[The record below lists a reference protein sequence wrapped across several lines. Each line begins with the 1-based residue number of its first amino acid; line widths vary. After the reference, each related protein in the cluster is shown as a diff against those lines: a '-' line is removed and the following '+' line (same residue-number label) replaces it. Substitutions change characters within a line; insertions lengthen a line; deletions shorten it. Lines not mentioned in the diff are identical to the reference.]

1 MVWPINSL
9 LCQIELILA
18 VLLHRVKCVNISH
31 SLRLSV
37 SINLRDPLPTNDAL
51 DALNVFVVQV

>member
-1 MVWPINSL
+1 M
-9 LCQIELILA
+9 ELILA
-18 VLLHRVKCVNISH
+18 LPLLRRVKCVNISH
-31 SLRLSV
+31 SPRLSV